1 MDEWNSQS
9 PNPPETAHPAP
20 VPPRPHI
27 LPAALERGTSGAKP
41 GRWRLW
47 LLGAFVALL
56 AYYGLGALIIDK
68 RHADVSLAPAPLFLP
83 AGGSSS
89 IGMMAALMDRE
100 VNGARWTP
108 NDRFYMP
115 SALLSRMPAWQNGV
129 QQVVL
134 AVAQAYAQGPAPAG
148 VALAAE
154 NLATPPT
161 WGWWR
166 SSWPFFGRSA
176 ESAYREAIEGLSEA
190 NQIIA
195 ADALGYDNTG
205 ATLARS
211 LAILSVRM
219 DVASAEIALQVDGKS
234 ARENA
239 LAYEKA
245 RGAAYAAAMMVRA
258 LRADHPAL
266 VRDRQ
271 LGAQFDETQHMLDKV
286 AVTKPWRVD
295 HQDLVEQGY
304 YVLRAKAAL
313 GLLAARS
320 YP

>member
-9 PNPPETAHPAP
+9 PTPQDAAHPAP

-27 LPAALERGTSGAKP
+27 IPSGLTQGPHGAPA
-41 GRWRLW
+41 GRWRMW
-47 LLGAFVALL
+47 LLGSFLALL
-56 AYYGLGALIIDK
+56 AYYVVGALIIDK
-68 RHADVSLAPAPLFLP
+68 RNADLALVPAPLFLP
-83 AGGSSS
+83 AGGSNSL
-89 IGMMAALMDRE
+89 GMMAALMDRE

-115 SALLSRMPAWQNGV
+115 SALLSRMPAWQSGV

-134 AVAQAYAQGPAPAG
+134 ATARAYAQGPAPAG

-154 NLATPPT
+154 NFATPPT

-176 ESAYREAIEGLSEA
+176 ESAYREAIDGLSEA

-205 ATLARS
+205 ATLGRA
-211 LAILSVRM
+211 LQVLSVRM
-219 DVASAEIALQVDGKS
+219 DVASTEIALQVDGKS

-271 LGAQFDETQHMLDKV
+271 LGARFDEAQQMLDKI
-286 AVTKPWRVD
+286 AAHKPWRVD
-295 HQDLVEQGY
+295 HEDLVEQGY
-304 YVLRAKAAL
+304 YLLRAKAAL
-313 GLLAARS
+313 AELAARS